1 MIYPMNNTMTKRL
14 AALAWVMLLANVF
27 LPTGVAFAEEGAPIV
42 SEQVKSQETEKVSN
56 EQWEVSQTQSE
67 TTQTQTEAT
76 LQAENPAQQGG
87 GGETVS
93 TSASSQAQQENQE
106 KKAEVDSVQTKALEE
121 SSTQAQPMGMS
132 TFRKIPDAYQRFIPD
147 ELKDQVDVF
156 YGSSGNPHVVWI
168 LSTDRQTIDV
178 AATKA
183 HPIYSSIWWR
193 LRTNLNKLGEH
204 KILEIEG
211 LKVLFK
217 ENKQVFVN
225 EPSSILSSAFK
236 WGQPNR
242 SAIIWSVDLSKVIW
256 PYGNTTSFKKSS
268 DAGYN
273 RDADKYNE
281 VKKDGVVIGYTIKT
295 DDSYWIYAPVYKTET
310 FYTSNGN
317 AFEVIVDDNGDV
329 NLAKNKEVVDK
340 KYPGDQD
347 LIDAVKWIQKAEIL
361 EIDGKKVLFVQMQ
374 GGETK
379 AFVNEAN
386 SNLKDAFKTQWAQ
399 DMTPLLVP
407 DLTQAVKASWVD
419 TTKVVKKYNEIKS
432 GTATIGYTFHNE
444 ANDWFFA
451 PATKKEVKSFYTS
464 NDVEFKVVM
473 KSPTTV
479 DIDATKVLFASVIPT
494 LSAELQALANNAT
507 ENQVEIRTVEG
518 VDVLFVDLWTSTKA
532 FFAQQNSMFKEAFK
546 GWADINASVQY
557 ENPEKASWVDTSKAV
572 KKYNEVKKDG
582 VVIGYTLKN
591 EANEWFYAKKKN
603 FTVTPFYTSNNNP
616 IPVVLN
622 AAGTEVDMVGT
633 KAVLLPLIP
642 TITDAKLKAEAESFA
657 NTATASDVEIKEI
670 EGVKLLFVKVG
681 NGMKTFAATQNSMF
695 KEAFKGWA
703 DINASVQYENPEKA
717 SWVDTSK
724 AVKKYNE
731 VKKDGVVI
739 GYTLKNEANEWF
751 YAKKTQYTPAH
762 RGGGWGG
769 SSSSVSSSS
778 VTTWT
783 TSSVN
788 TWVNQ
793 PVKPKVEVR
802 NYSWDTLP
810 SLCSAEG
817 SSFSEEQNHA
827 YLWACG
833 KDITTIRAISGARL
847 DQPLTRAELAKM
859 MSVYVTK
866 VLGKQPVLT
875 GVAQYPDVDSKMGDL
890 ADYIQLAYQLQ
901 IMGIHHDGTAL
912 SHFEPN
918 KFVTRAEFA
927 TVFSRVLYGA
937 KYNQDGKDWA
947 KGHLNALK
955 EAGIL
960 KNITPNM
967 LELRG
972 RVLLMLQRS
981 TVAK

>member
-1 MIYPMNNTMTKRL
+1 MIFDEKRWFINKWGYPL
-14 AALAWVMLLANVF
+14 F
-27 LPTGVAFAEEGAPIV
+27 
-42 SEQVKSQETEKVSN
+42 
-56 EQWEVSQTQSE
+56 
-67 TTQTQTEAT
+67 
-76 LQAENPAQQGG
+76 
-87 GGETVS
+87 
-93 TSASSQAQQENQE
+93 E
-106 KKAEVDSVQTKALEE
+106 KKDSIYREALKAIKSGSPSLEYDLDASLKGEWTNVSGPFARYAEVKN
-121 SSTQAQPMGMS
+121 GG
-132 TFRKIPDAYQRFIPD
+132 KIAWYFLI
-147 ELKDQVDVF
+147 
-156 YGSSGNPHVVWI
+156 
-168 LSTDRQTIDV
+168 
-178 AATKA
+178 
-183 HPIYSSIWWR
+183 
-193 LRTNLNKLGEH
+193 
-204 KILEIEG
+204 
-211 LKVLFK
+211 
-217 ENKQVFVN
+217 
-225 EPSSILSSAFK
+225 
-236 WGQPNR
+236 
-242 SAIIWSVDLSKVIW
+242 
-256 PYGNTTSFKKSS
+256 
-268 DAGYN
+268 
-273 RDADKYNE
+273 ADDY
-281 VKKDGVVIGYTIKT
+281 V
-295 DDSYWIYAPVYKTET
+295 YAPVYKTET

-340 KYPGDQD
+340 KYPGNQD

-432 GTATIGYTFHNE
+432 GTTTIGYTFHNE

-532 FFAQQNSMFKEAFK
+532 FFAQQNSMFKDAFK
-546 GWADINASVQY
+546 GWSDINASVQY

-591 EANEWFYAKKKN
+591 EANEWFYAKKR
-603 FTVTPFYTSNNNP
+603 
-616 IPVVLN
+616 
-622 AAGTEVDMVGT
+622 
-633 KAVLLPLIP
+633 
-642 TITDAKLKAEAESFA
+642 
-657 NTATASDVEIKEI
+657 
-670 EGVKLLFVKVG
+670 
-681 NGMKTFAATQNSMF
+681 
-695 KEAFKGWA
+695 
-703 DINASVQYENPEKA
+703 
-717 SWVDTSK
+717 
-724 AVKKYNE
+724 
-731 VKKDGVVI
+731 
-739 GYTLKNEANEWF
+739 
-751 YAKKTQYTPAH
+751 QYTPAH

-788 TWVNQ
+788 TWANQ

-802 NYSWDTLP
+802 NYSWDALP

-947 KGHLNALK
+947 NGHLNALK

>member
-42 SEQVKSQETEKVSN
+42 SEQVKSQETEKASN
-56 EQWEVSQTQSE
+56 EQWEN
-67 TTQTQTEAT
+67 
-76 LQAENPAQQGG
+76 LD
-87 GGETVS
+87 
-93 TSASSQAQQENQE
+93 NQE
-106 KKAEVDSVQTKALEE
+106 SQVKVLDQIAEELPNQEIPAELIVKWGMNVEE
-121 SSTQAQPMGMS
+121 SSTSS
-132 TFRKIPDAYQRFIPD
+132 TLVKYFTIGSDNEVPLLMKD
-147 ELKDQVDVF
+147 ERTVD
-156 YGSSGNPHVVWI
+156 YE
-168 LSTDRQTIDV
+168 
-178 AATKA
+178 ATKA
-183 HPIYSSIWWR
+183 NSEDVTNYFLSEVSKVVDFWW
-193 LRTNLNKLGEH
+193 E
-204 KILEIEG
+204 
-211 LKVLFK
+211 KVIF
-217 ENKQVFVN
+217 N
-225 EPSSILSSAFK
+225 K
-236 WGQPNR
+236 WGYPLFEKKDSIYR
-242 SAIIWSVDLSKVIW
+242 EALKAIKSGSPSLEYDL
-256 PYGNTTSFKKSS
+256 
-268 DAGYN
+268 DASLKGEWTNVSGPFARY
-273 RDADKYNE
+273 AE
-281 VKKDGVVIGYTIKT
+281 VKNGGKIAWYFLIA
-295 DDSYWIYAPVYKTET
+295 DDYVYAPVYKTET

-340 KYPGDQD
+340 KYPGNQD

-432 GTATIGYTFHNE
+432 GTTTIGYTFHNE

-532 FFAQQNSMFKEAFK
+532 FFAQQNSMFKDAFKGWSDINASVQYENPEKASWVDTSKAVKKYNEVKKDGVVIGYTLKNEANQWFYAKKKNFTVTNFYTSNNNAIPVVLNAAGTEVDMVGTKAVLLPLIPTITDAKLKAEAESFANTATVSDVEIKEIEGVKLLFVKVGNGMKTFAATQNSMFKEAFK
-546 GWADINASVQY
+546 GWSDINASVQY

-591 EANEWFYAKKKN
+591 EANEWFYAKKR
-603 FTVTPFYTSNNNP
+603 
-616 IPVVLN
+616 
-622 AAGTEVDMVGT
+622 
-633 KAVLLPLIP
+633 
-642 TITDAKLKAEAESFA
+642 
-657 NTATASDVEIKEI
+657 
-670 EGVKLLFVKVG
+670 
-681 NGMKTFAATQNSMF
+681 
-695 KEAFKGWA
+695 
-703 DINASVQYENPEKA
+703 
-717 SWVDTSK
+717 
-724 AVKKYNE
+724 
-731 VKKDGVVI
+731 
-739 GYTLKNEANEWF
+739 
-751 YAKKTQYTPAH
+751 QYTPAH

-788 TWVNQ
+788 TWANQ

-802 NYSWDTLP
+802 NYSWDALP

-947 KGHLNALK
+947 NGHLNALK

>member
-1 MIYPMNNTMTKRL
+1 M
-14 AALAWVMLLANVF
+14 
-27 LPTGVAFAEEGAPIV
+27 
-42 SEQVKSQETEKVSN
+42 SN
-56 EQWEVSQTQSE
+56 EKFLKLNQKLLFKRKIQLSK
-67 TTQTQTEAT
+67 
-76 LQAENPAQQGG
+76 G

-93 TSASSQAQQENQE
+93 SDTSASSQAQQENQE
-106 KKAEVDSVQTKALEE
+106 KKAEADSLQTKVLDQNAEKLPNQEISAELIIKWGATEE
-121 SSTQAQPMGMS
+121 STTQAQPMGMN
-132 TFRKIPDAYQRFIPD
+132 TFRKIPDGYQSLIPD
-147 ELKDQVDVF
+147 ELKDQVDAF
-156 YGSSGNPHVVWI
+156 YGSSGKLHVVWI
-168 LSTDRQTIDV
+168 LSTDGQTIDV

-183 HPIYSSIWWR
+183 HPIYSSIWWGPK
-193 LRTNLNKLGEH
+193 TNLDKLGEH

-217 ENKQVFVN
+217 KNKQVFVN

-236 WGQPNR
+236 WGQSNR

-295 DDSYWIYAPVYKTET
+295 DDFYWIYAPVYKTET

-329 NLAKNKEVVDK
+329 NLDKNKEVVDK
-340 KYPGDQD
+340 KYPGNQD
-347 LIDAVKWIQKAEIL
+347 LIDTVKWIQKAEIF

-379 AFVNEAN
+379 AFVNEEN
-386 SNLKDAFKTQWAQ
+386 SNLKDAFKTQGAQ

-473 KSPTTV
+473 KSPITV

-591 EANEWFYAKKKN
+591 EANQWFYAKKKN

-739 GYTLKNEANEWF
+739 GYTLKNEANQWF
-751 YAKKTQYTPAH
+751 YAKKKQYTPVH
-762 RGGGWGG
+762 RGGGSGGGG
-769 SSSSVSSSS
+769 SSASTTTPSTSVVSGVS
-778 VTTWT
+778 
-783 TSSVN
+783 SSVN
-788 TWVNQ
+788 TWANQ

-802 NYSWDTLP
+802 NYSWDALP

-817 SSFSEEQNHA
+817 SSFSEEQNQA

-833 KDITTIRAISGARL
+833 KDITTIRAISGARI

-947 KGHLNALK
+947 NGHLNALK

-981 TVAK
+981 TAAK

>member
-1 MIYPMNNTMTKRL
+1 MIFDEKRWFLNKWGYPL
-14 AALAWVMLLANVF
+14 F
-27 LPTGVAFAEEGAPIV
+27 
-42 SEQVKSQETEKVSN
+42 
-56 EQWEVSQTQSE
+56 
-67 TTQTQTEAT
+67 
-76 LQAENPAQQGG
+76 
-87 GGETVS
+87 
-93 TSASSQAQQENQE
+93 E
-106 KKAEVDSVQTKALEE
+106 KKDSIYREALKAIKSGSPSLEYDLDASLKGEWTNVSGPFARYAEVKN
-121 SSTQAQPMGMS
+121 GG
-132 TFRKIPDAYQRFIPD
+132 KIAWYFLI
-147 ELKDQVDVF
+147 
-156 YGSSGNPHVVWI
+156 
-168 LSTDRQTIDV
+168 
-178 AATKA
+178 
-183 HPIYSSIWWR
+183 
-193 LRTNLNKLGEH
+193 
-204 KILEIEG
+204 
-211 LKVLFK
+211 
-217 ENKQVFVN
+217 
-225 EPSSILSSAFK
+225 
-236 WGQPNR
+236 
-242 SAIIWSVDLSKVIW
+242 
-256 PYGNTTSFKKSS
+256 
-268 DAGYN
+268 
-273 RDADKYNE
+273 ADDY
-281 VKKDGVVIGYTIKT
+281 V
-295 DDSYWIYAPVYKTET
+295 YAPVYKTET

-340 KYPGDQD
+340 KYPGNQD

-432 GTATIGYTFHNE
+432 GTTTIGYTFHNE

-532 FFAQQNSMFKEAFK
+532 FFAQQNSMFKDAFK
-546 GWADINASVQY
+546 GWSDINASVQY

-591 EANEWFYAKKKN
+591 EANQWFYAKKKN
-603 FTVTPFYTSNNNP
+603 FTVTNFYTSNNNA

-657 NTATASDVEIKEI
+657 NTATVSDVEIKEI

-751 YAKKTQYTPAH
+751 YAKKRQYTPAH

-788 TWVNQ
+788 TWANQ

-802 NYSWDTLP
+802 NYSWDALP

-947 KGHLNALK
+947 NGHLNALK

>member
-42 SEQVKSQETEKVSN
+42 SEQVKSQETEKASN
-56 EQWEVSQTQSE
+56 EQWEN
-67 TTQTQTEAT
+67 
-76 LQAENPAQQGG
+76 LD
-87 GGETVS
+87 
-93 TSASSQAQQENQE
+93 NQE
-106 KKAEVDSVQTKALEE
+106 SQVKVLDQIAEELPNQEIPAELIVKWGMNVEE
-121 SSTQAQPMGMS
+121 SSTSS
-132 TFRKIPDAYQRFIPD
+132 TLVKYFTIGSDNEVPLLMKD
-147 ELKDQVDVF
+147 ERTVD
-156 YGSSGNPHVVWI
+156 YE
-168 LSTDRQTIDV
+168 
-178 AATKA
+178 ATKA
-183 HPIYSSIWWR
+183 NSEDVTNYFLSEVSKVVDFWW
-193 LRTNLNKLGEH
+193 E
-204 KILEIEG
+204 
-211 LKVLFK
+211 KVIF
-217 ENKQVFVN
+217 N
-225 EPSSILSSAFK
+225 K
-236 WGQPNR
+236 WGYPLFEKKDSIYR
-242 SAIIWSVDLSKVIW
+242 EALKAIKSGSPSLEYDL
-256 PYGNTTSFKKSS
+256 
-268 DAGYN
+268 DASLKGEWTNVSGPFARY
-273 RDADKYNE
+273 AE
-281 VKKDGVVIGYTIKT
+281 VKNGGKIAWYFLIA
-295 DDSYWIYAPVYKTET
+295 DDYVYAPVYKTET

-340 KYPGDQD
+340 KYPGNQD

-432 GTATIGYTFHNE
+432 GTTTIGYTFHNE

-532 FFAQQNSMFKEAFK
+532 FFAQQNSMFKDAFK
-546 GWADINASVQY
+546 GWSDINASVQY
-557 ENPEKASWVDTSKAV
+557 ENPEKATWVDTSKAV

-591 EANEWFYAKKKN
+591 EANQWFYAKKKN
-603 FTVTPFYTSNNNP
+603 FTVTNFYTSNNNA

-657 NTATASDVEIKEI
+657 NTATVSDVEIKEI

-751 YAKKTQYTPAH
+751 YAKKRQYTPAH

-788 TWVNQ
+788 TWANQ

-802 NYSWDTLP
+802 NYSWDALP

-947 KGHLNALK
+947 NGHLNALK

>member
-1 MIYPMNNTMTKRL
+1 M
-14 AALAWVMLLANVF
+14 
-27 LPTGVAFAEEGAPIV
+27 
-42 SEQVKSQETEKVSN
+42 
-56 EQWEVSQTQSE
+56 
-67 TTQTQTEAT
+67 
-76 LQAENPAQQGG
+76 
-87 GGETVS
+87 
-93 TSASSQAQQENQE
+93 
-106 KKAEVDSVQTKALEE
+106 
-121 SSTQAQPMGMS
+121 
-132 TFRKIPDAYQRFIPD
+132 
-147 ELKDQVDVF
+147 
-156 YGSSGNPHVVWI
+156 
-168 LSTDRQTIDV
+168 
-178 AATKA
+178 
-183 HPIYSSIWWR
+183 
-193 LRTNLNKLGEH
+193 
-204 KILEIEG
+204 
-211 LKVLFK
+211 
-217 ENKQVFVN
+217 
-225 EPSSILSSAFK
+225 
-236 WGQPNR
+236 
-242 SAIIWSVDLSKVIW
+242 
-256 PYGNTTSFKKSS
+256 
-268 DAGYN
+268 
-273 RDADKYNE
+273 
-281 VKKDGVVIGYTIKT
+281 
-295 DDSYWIYAPVYKTET
+295 
-310 FYTSNGN
+310 
-317 AFEVIVDDNGDV
+317 
-329 NLAKNKEVVDK
+329 
-340 KYPGDQD
+340 
-347 LIDAVKWIQKAEIL
+347 IDAVKWIQKAEIL

-432 GTATIGYTFHNE
+432 GTTTIGYTFHNE

-532 FFAQQNSMFKEAFK
+532 FFAQQNSMFKDAFK
-546 GWADINASVQY
+546 GWSDINASVQY

-591 EANEWFYAKKKN
+591 EANQWFYAKKKN
-603 FTVTPFYTSNNNP
+603 FTVTNFYTSNNNA

-695 KEAFKGWA
+695 KDAFKGWS

-751 YAKKTQYTPAH
+751 YAKKRQYTPAH

-788 TWVNQ
+788 TWANQ

-802 NYSWDTLP
+802 NYSWDALP

-912 SHFEPN
+912 PYFEPN

-937 KYNQDGKDWA
+937 KYNQDGEGWA
-947 KGHLNALK
+947 NGHLNALK

>member
-42 SEQVKSQETEKVSN
+42 SEQVKSQETEKASN
-56 EQWEVSQTQSE
+56 EQWEN
-67 TTQTQTEAT
+67 
-76 LQAENPAQQGG
+76 LD
-87 GGETVS
+87 
-93 TSASSQAQQENQE
+93 NQE
-106 KKAEVDSVQTKALEE
+106 SQVKVLDQIAEELPNQEIPAELIVKWGMNVEE
-121 SSTQAQPMGMS
+121 SSTSS
-132 TFRKIPDAYQRFIPD
+132 TLVKYFTIGSDNEVPLLMKD
-147 ELKDQVDVF
+147 ERTVD
-156 YGSSGNPHVVWI
+156 YE
-168 LSTDRQTIDV
+168 
-178 AATKA
+178 ATKA
-183 HPIYSSIWWR
+183 NSEDVTNYFLSEVSKVVDFWW
-193 LRTNLNKLGEH
+193 E
-204 KILEIEG
+204 
-211 LKVLFK
+211 KVIF
-217 ENKQVFVN
+217 N
-225 EPSSILSSAFK
+225 K
-236 WGQPNR
+236 WGYPLFEKKDSIYR
-242 SAIIWSVDLSKVIW
+242 EALKAIKSGSPSLEYDL
-256 PYGNTTSFKKSS
+256 
-268 DAGYN
+268 DASLKGEWTNVSGPFARY
-273 RDADKYNE
+273 AE
-281 VKKDGVVIGYTIKT
+281 VKNGGKIAWYFLIA
-295 DDSYWIYAPVYKTET
+295 DDYVYAPVYKTET

-340 KYPGDQD
+340 KYPGNQD

-432 GTATIGYTFHNE
+432 GTTTIGYTFHNE

-532 FFAQQNSMFKEAFK
+532 FFAQQNSMFKDAFK
-546 GWADINASVQY
+546 GWSDINASVQYENPEKASWVDTSKAVKKYNEVKKDGVVIGYTLKNEANQWFYAKKKNFTVTNFYTSNNNAIPVVLNAAGTEVDMVGTKAVLLPLISTITDAKLKAEAENFANTATASDVEIKEIEGVKLLFVKVGNGMKTFAATQNSMFKDAFKGWSDINASVQY

-591 EANEWFYAKKKN
+591 EANEWFYAKKR
-603 FTVTPFYTSNNNP
+603 
-616 IPVVLN
+616 
-622 AAGTEVDMVGT
+622 
-633 KAVLLPLIP
+633 
-642 TITDAKLKAEAESFA
+642 
-657 NTATASDVEIKEI
+657 
-670 EGVKLLFVKVG
+670 
-681 NGMKTFAATQNSMF
+681 
-695 KEAFKGWA
+695 
-703 DINASVQYENPEKA
+703 
-717 SWVDTSK
+717 
-724 AVKKYNE
+724 
-731 VKKDGVVI
+731 
-739 GYTLKNEANEWF
+739 
-751 YAKKTQYTPAH
+751 QYTPAH

-788 TWVNQ
+788 TWANQ

-802 NYSWDTLP
+802 NYSWDALP

-947 KGHLNALK
+947 NGHLNALK

>member
-42 SEQVKSQETEKVSN
+42 SEQVKSQETEKASN
-56 EQWEVSQTQSE
+56 EQWEN
-67 TTQTQTEAT
+67 
-76 LQAENPAQQGG
+76 LD
-87 GGETVS
+87 
-93 TSASSQAQQENQE
+93 NQE
-106 KKAEVDSVQTKALEE
+106 SQVKVLDQIAEELPNQEIPAELIVKWGMNVEE
-121 SSTQAQPMGMS
+121 SSTSS
-132 TFRKIPDAYQRFIPD
+132 TLVKYFTIGSDNEVPLLMKD
-147 ELKDQVDVF
+147 ERTVD
-156 YGSSGNPHVVWI
+156 YE
-168 LSTDRQTIDV
+168 
-178 AATKA
+178 ATKA
-183 HPIYSSIWWR
+183 NSEDVTNYFLSEVSKVVDFWW
-193 LRTNLNKLGEH
+193 E
-204 KILEIEG
+204 
-211 LKVLFK
+211 KVIF
-217 ENKQVFVN
+217 N
-225 EPSSILSSAFK
+225 K
-236 WGQPNR
+236 WGYPLFEKKDSIYR
-242 SAIIWSVDLSKVIW
+242 EALKAIKSGSPSLEYDL
-256 PYGNTTSFKKSS
+256 
-268 DAGYN
+268 DASLKGEWTNVLGPFARY
-273 RDADKYNE
+273 AE
-281 VKKDGVVIGYTIKT
+281 VKNGGKIAWYFLIA
-295 DDSYWIYAPVYKTET
+295 DDYVYAPVYKTET

-340 KYPGDQD
+340 KYPGNQD

-432 GTATIGYTFHNE
+432 GTTTIGYTFHNE

-532 FFAQQNSMFKEAFK
+532 FFAQQNSMFKDAFK
-546 GWADINASVQY
+546 GWSDINASVQY

-591 EANEWFYAKKKN
+591 EANEWFYAKKR
-603 FTVTPFYTSNNNP
+603 
-616 IPVVLN
+616 
-622 AAGTEVDMVGT
+622 
-633 KAVLLPLIP
+633 
-642 TITDAKLKAEAESFA
+642 
-657 NTATASDVEIKEI
+657 
-670 EGVKLLFVKVG
+670 
-681 NGMKTFAATQNSMF
+681 
-695 KEAFKGWA
+695 
-703 DINASVQYENPEKA
+703 
-717 SWVDTSK
+717 
-724 AVKKYNE
+724 
-731 VKKDGVVI
+731 
-739 GYTLKNEANEWF
+739 
-751 YAKKTQYTPAH
+751 QYTPAH

-788 TWVNQ
+788 TWANQ

-802 NYSWDTLP
+802 NYSWDALP

-947 KGHLNALK
+947 NGHLNALK

>member
-1 MIYPMNNTMTKRL
+1 
-14 AALAWVMLLANVF
+14 
-27 LPTGVAFAEEGAPIV
+27 
-42 SEQVKSQETEKVSN
+42 
-56 EQWEVSQTQSE
+56 
-67 TTQTQTEAT
+67 
-76 LQAENPAQQGG
+76 
-87 GGETVS
+87 
-93 TSASSQAQQENQE
+93 
-106 KKAEVDSVQTKALEE
+106 
-121 SSTQAQPMGMS
+121 MGMS
-132 TFRKIPDAYQRFIPD
+132 SFRKIPDRYQNFIPD
-147 ELKDQVDVF
+147 ELKDQVDAF

-168 LSTDRQTIDV
+168 LSNDGESIDI

-183 HPIYSSIWWR
+183 HPLYSSIGLR

-340 KYPGDQD
+340 KYPGNQD
-347 LIDAVKWIQKAEIL
+347 LIDEVKWIQKAEIL

-532 FFAQQNSMFKEAFK
+532 FFAQQNSMFKDAFK
-546 GWADINASVQY
+546 GWSDINASIQY

-572 KKYNEVKKDG
+572 KKYNEVRNG
-582 VVIGYTLKN
+582 TTVIGYTLKN
-591 EANEWFYAKKKN
+591 EANQWFYAKKKN
-603 FTVTPFYTSNNNP
+603 FTPTPFYTSNNNP

-642 TITDAKLKAEAESFA
+642 AITDAKLKAEAESFA

-695 KEAFKGWA
+695 KEAFKGWS

-739 GYTLKNEANEWF
+739 GYTLKNEANQWF
-751 YAKKTQYTPAH
+751 YAKKKNFTVTPAY
-762 RGGGWGG
+762 RGWGG
-769 SSSSVSSSS
+769 GGGSSASTTTPSTSVVSGVS
-778 VTTWT
+778 
-783 TSSVN
+783 SSVN

-918 KFVTRAEFA
+918 KFVTRAGFA

-947 KGHLNALK
+947 NGHLNALK